1 VREMRSRDGTIA
13 AWRGAGHDPLPDSPP
28 GLRVGAPPSP
38 PTLGNARNAP
48 QRNLL
53 ARAQFEA

>member
-1 VREMRSRDGTIA
+1 MRSRDGTIA